1 MGERRVRPREVWR
14 APAKINLWLEILGRR
29 EDGYHRV
36 DTAYQAIDLADTV
49 TLEPWPGVICRVTGD
64 AVEGVPE
71 GRGNLAARAARTLA
85 EHVGRDPRVAIEI
98 EKRIPSGAGL
108 GGGSSD
114 AAAVLVALARRY
126 AVPDPE
132 HTLHEIAE
140 SLGADVPFFL
150 QGGTRRGRGTGTVL
164 SPIAPPAERWG
175 ILLWPG
181 TPVST
186 VEAYREWDAANPGAD
201 GAADEPDPTGDGA
214 TNWTRRRNDLEGPVR
229 ERWPAVDRGL
239 EILAAGAAAGVRMS
253 GSGSAVFAL
262 YAEAGVRDAE
272 LPRVEAAAGELAGAR
287 VWPFALSDEGV
298 EPLGPAG
305 QAGAGP
311 SR

>member
-29 EDGYHRV
+29 EDGYHRL

-49 TLEPWPGVICRVTGD
+49 TLEPWPGVICRVAGD

-132 HTLHEIAE
+132 HTLHEIAR

-150 QGGTRRGRGTGTVL
+150 QGGTRRGLGTGTDL
-164 SPIAPPAERWG
+164 SPMAPPAERWG

-201 GAADEPDPTGDGA
+201 EAAGEADPPRDETD
-214 TNWTRRRNDLEGPVR
+214 WTRRGNDLEGPVR
-229 ERWPAVDRGL
+229 ARWPAVDRAL
-239 EILAAGAAAGVRMS
+239 TILAGGAAAGVRMS

-262 YAEAGVRDAE
+262 YPDASGRDAD
-272 LPRVEAAAGELAGAR
+272 LPRVEAAAAELPGAR
-287 VWPFALSDEGV
+287 VWAFALADGGV
-298 EPLGPAG
+298 EPLGPPG
-305 QAGAGP
+305 QAAAGP